1 MNNYIIYKINTFNKK
16 IKNINLF
23 FFFMGC
29 SSLFF
34 SCQLIKTSQL
44 LVKNSDNYNNCF
56 EILKTRL
63 TTHNTKL
70 VCEILNK
77 RENFQNFVYNFFYTI
92 LLMYALIREVIK
104 KKYLGLGYWFV
115 AHLALI
121 IYSLSGN
128 YEMFQFSIDTKKK
141 YSDTQLK
148 IILICSI
155 IIFILLIRQIYLK
168 KIRYNMIFNFLLIYF
183 VMYLLLLSITNKI
196 IIHLHHAIVCGLL
209 SFCFTDFKN
218 NLDRYVHAF
227 LIGITVQGFNMYSLS
242 EIYMFYI
249 DDISPP
255 SFNYLCILYSVF
267 IIFWFLLIFIRNGYY
282 LNICNNLHFK
292 NTSDIINLN
301 SDIINRLDIQ
311 IPLIPSQEEIESFQ
325 KNN

>member
-1 MNNYIIYKINTFNKK
+1 MKNYFSKK
-16 IKNINLF
+16 ITDFSKILKNKNLF
-23 FFFMGC
+23 FFLIGC

-34 SCQLIKTSQL
+34 SCQLIKTSPIL
-44 LVKNSDNYNNCF
+44 IKNSDNYNNCY

-63 TTHNTKL
+63 NLHNTKL

-77 RENFQNFVYNFFYTI
+77 RENFQNFIYNFFYTI

-104 KKYLGLGYWFV
+104 KQYLDLVYWIV
-115 AHLALI
+115 AHLSLI

-128 YEMFQFSIDTKKK
+128 YKMFQFSIDTKKK
-141 YSDTQLK
+141 YSDTQIK

-155 IIFILLIRQIYLK
+155 IIFILLIRQIYFK
-168 KIRYNMIFNFLLIYF
+168 KIRYNLIFNFLLIYF
-183 VMYLLLLSITNKI
+183 VMYLLLLSITNNI

-218 NLDRYVHAF
+218 YLDKYVHAF

-242 EIYMFYI
+242 EICMFYI

-255 SFNYLCILYSVF
+255 SFKYLCIMYSIF
-267 IIFWFLLIFIRNGYY
+267 ILFWFLLIFIRNNNFP
-282 LNICNNLHFK
+282 NICNISFCKKLNNQNNLDI
-292 NTSDIINLN
+292 NTGDEFL
-301 SDIINRLDIQ
+301 IQ
-311 IPLIPSQEEIESFQ
+311 IPLIPTPEEIKSFQ